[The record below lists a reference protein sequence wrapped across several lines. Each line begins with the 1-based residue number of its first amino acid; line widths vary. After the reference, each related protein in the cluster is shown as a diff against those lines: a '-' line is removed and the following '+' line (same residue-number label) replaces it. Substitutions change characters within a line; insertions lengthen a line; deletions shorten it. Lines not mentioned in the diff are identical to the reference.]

1 MIRVLLVDDQGLI
14 RAGFR
19 SLLERPE
26 DIVVVGEAKDG
37 EEGIRLAGSLRPDVV
52 LMDIRMP
59 GLDGLE
65 ATRIIAGDERL
76 AGVKVL
82 ILTTFESDDYVYEAL
97 RSGASGFVV
106 KDTEPEELV
115 QAIRVVARGD
125 ALLSPGVTRR
135 LIADI
140 AEKGRDVSTT
150 EYPIDQLTDREREV
164 LTMVGRGLTNGEI
177 ADDLV
182 LSPLTAKTH
191 VSRIMNKLGARDRAQ
206 LVVVAYETALVT
218 AGPGS
223 PI

>member
-1 MIRVLLVDDQGLI
+1 VIRVLLVDDQGLI

-182 LSPLTAKTH
+182 LSPL
-191 VSRIMNKLGARDRAQ
+191 RRRPM
-206 LVVVAYETALVT
+206 
-218 AGPGS
+218 
-223 PI
+223 